1 MKIEDEKSDK
11 IMDEKLE
18 LSANCGRIRSKED
31 EEALDKKIAE
41 IRKKNQLIEQRKEVV
56 EEDRANFVNEY
67 GKMSLYDRAK
77 GTMYRNKET
86 LKSRKPGEWDR
97 EWDAGKISV
106 ENWKENVPDID
117 NSKGT
122 NAHFLRRSKNRSN
135 GCKSNNSATSKK
147 VVEIKEKK
155 EKQEGAKVCT
165 ETNKKVCFL
174 FFAHKN

>member
-1 MKIEDEKSDK
+1 
-11 IMDEKLE
+11 MDEKVE
-18 LSANCGRIRSKED
+18 LIANGGRIRSKED

-77 GTMYRNKET
+77 GTMYRNKQT

-106 ENWKENVPDID
+106 ENWKENVPDIG
-117 NSKGT
+117 NSKGS
-122 NAHFLRRSKNRSN
+122 NAHFYVDQRIVVMVLE
-135 GCKSNNSATSKK
+135 ATIAPHQKR
-147 VVEIKEKK
+147 
-155 EKQEGAKVCT
+155 
-165 ETNKKVCFL
+165 
-174 FFAHKN
+174 